1 MAWAKNW
8 KIGQRLA
15 VGFGLV
21 LALMIALAVISIL
34 RVDAINANLT
44 EINDV
49 NSVKQRY
56 AINFRGSVHDR
67 AISLRD
73 VTLVPAG
80 EIQANVADIDR
91 LASDYQKSAVALDAI
106 FTAGTHVT
114 ADERQILAG
123 IKEIEAKTSPLIV
136 SVVDLQK
143 AGNVDQAKTV
153 LMTQARPLFTEWLK
167 RINQFIDLQER
178 KNQLVGQDTR
188 AIAANF
194 KLLLMGLCGFA
205 LAVGA
210 SIAWWSTR
218 AIKPLGDLTQ
228 IMTGFAAGNLGAD
241 VPHGERRDEI
251 GGIAA
256 AMRVFKDNGLRMQ
269 ELERQ
274 ERAEAAARAA
284 RAESMA
290 SVVTDVGT
298 VVAAAAAGDFSARL
312 EIEHADAQMRQ
323 LIDGINEINVVVDK
337 ATTEF
342 TEALSSIASGDLTN
356 EIDTAYRGRFADLKD
371 AINATVGRLATTMRT
386 IQTTSGEVQLA
397 SHEIRTGGDD
407 LSKRTE
413 AQAAALE
420 QTAATTEQLAASV
433 KASAQ
438 AARKATDIAA
448 EAMKAAE
455 GGGTIATQAVD
466 AMSRIEVVSRKISD
480 ITRVIDDIA
489 FQTNLLALNAAVE
502 AARAGDAGKGFAVV
516 ASEVRTLA
524 QRSGEAAKDISALIN
539 TSNQEVDGG
548 VKLVRA
554 AGEALQQILAA
565 SKRVSTTIADISTA
579 TNEQA
584 NGIDEMSQAIAHM
597 DEITQQNAALA
608 EQSAASATSLAGK
621 IGELDQLVGVF
632 RVNAGTS
639 PRLVMSGPPKAVG
652 GEPERLRRLAQAA
665 FSHRKTPPDAAFR
678 DGQRR
683 VVNGRDSSGWDEY

>member
-1 MAWAKNW
+1 MAWAKDW
-8 KIGQRLA
+8 KIGQRLM

-21 LALMIALAVISIL
+21 LALMIVLAVISIL

-44 EINDV
+44 EINDI

-73 VTLVPAG
+73 VTLVPAP
-80 EIQANVADIDR
+80 EIQANVDDINR
-91 LASDYQKSAVALDAI
+91 LAADYQKSAVLLDAI
-106 FTAGTHVT
+106 FTEGTHVT
-114 ADERQILAG
+114 ADERPILAS
-123 IKEIEAKTSPLIV
+123 IKETEAKTLPLIV
-136 SVVDLQK
+136 SVVELQK
-143 AGNVDQAKTV
+143 AGNADQAKAV

-167 RINQFIDLQER
+167 RINQFIDLQEK
-178 KNQLVGQDTR
+178 KNHVIGQDTR
-188 AIAANF
+188 AIATNF

-205 LAVGA
+205 LLAGA
-210 SIAWWSTR
+210 GIAWWATR

-228 IMTGFAAGNLGAD
+228 IMAGFAAGDLKAE
-241 VPHGERRDEI
+241 VPHGDRRDEI

-256 AMRVFKDNGLRMQ
+256 AMRVFKDNGLRMR

-274 ERAEAAARAA
+274 EKAEAAARSA

-290 SVVTDVGT
+290 SVVSDVGT

-312 EIEHADAQMRQ
+312 EIEQADAQMRQ
-323 LIDGINEINVVVDK
+323 LVEGINEINAVVDK

-342 TEALSSIASGDLTN
+342 AHALSAIAAGDLTN
-356 EIDTAYRGRFADLKD
+356 KIDTSYRGRFADLKD
-371 AINATVGRLATTMRT
+371 AINATIGRLATTMRT
-386 IQTTSGEVQLA
+386 IQATSAEVQLA

-413 AQAAALE
+413 AQAASLE
-420 QTAATTEQLAASV
+420 ETAATTEQLAASV

-438 AARKATDIAA
+438 AARQATDIAA

-455 GGGTIATQAVD
+455 GGGAIAAQAVD
-466 AMSRIEVVSRKISD
+466 AMARIEEASRKISD

-524 QRSGEAAKDISALIN
+524 QRSGEAAKDISALIS
-539 TSNQEVDGG
+539 TSNQEVEGG

-554 AGEALQQILAA
+554 AGDALQQILT
-565 SKRVSTTIADISTA
+565 SSRRVSTTIADISTA
-579 TNEQA
+579 ANEQA
-584 NGIDEMSQAIAHM
+584 NGIDEMSQAVAHM
-597 DEITQQNAALA
+597 DEMTQQNAALA
-608 EQSAASATSLAGK
+608 EESAASATSLAGK
-621 IGELDQLVGVF
+621 IGELNELVTAF
-632 RVNAGTS
+632 RVDAGAST
-639 PRLVMSGPPKAVG
+639 RLVPQQLG
-652 GEPERLRRLAQAA
+652 GEPARLRKLAEAA
-665 FSHRKTPPDAAFR
+665 FADGKASPAKAFR
-678 DGQRR
+678 GGQLK
-683 VVNGRDSSGWDEY
+683 VANGRDSSGWEEF